1 MLFSHCN
8 MTAQCMQAHAQSHGT
23 SNNMPVPTP
32 NPANEANAKES
43 TSTLELLLVGL
54 YSAVAICV
62 LCCAMLVIM
71 KKCVAIHRITVRP
84 AAARLAGL
92 SEASISWL
100 PTVKYTP
107 TKRCTDSVHKAA
119 ATAVVHAD
127 IEQCSSTD
135 CSSHHQQ
142 QQHHTTGSNDDLCAI
157 CLVDYIE
164 SEQLRVLPQCRHRYH
179 TICIDTWLRSKAMCP
194 MCNTNVM
201 APRKPLLER

>member
-1 MLFSHCN
+1 MHV
-8 MTAQCMQAHAQSHGT
+8 HAQSNST
-23 SNNMPVPTP
+23 SNDMQAATP
-32 NPANEANAKES
+32 NPANSANAEGS

-54 YSAVAICV
+54 YSAVAICA

-71 KKCVAIHRITVRP
+71 KKCMAIHRIAGRP
-84 AAARLAGL
+84 GAAGARQTGL

-107 TKRCTDSVHKAA
+107 AKRSADNKHKQSAAA

-127 IEQCSSTD
+127 IEQSSSNMS
-135 CSSHHQQ
+135 CSSHQQQ
-142 QQHHTTGSNDDLCAI
+142 QQHHANGTNDDLCAI

-164 SEQLRVLPQCRHRYH
+164 SEQLRVLPQCKHRYH
-179 TICIDTWLRSKAMCP
+179 TVCIDTWLRSKAMCP
-194 MCNTNVM
+194 MCNRNVI